1 MKSWTELKPDEYMI
15 LATHFTSGREGKNIN
30 KVVVHYNAGDL
41 SIAGCY
47 SVWQD
52 RPASAHYQVDSNGR
66 IGQLVND
73 WDTAWHAGNWDANT
87 TSIGIEHANKAG
99 GYITDA
105 ALDNGAHLTAAI
117 CKYYALGRPQ
127 WLVNVF
133 PHQYFQATSC
143 PGQIYGAQKDAF
155 MSRAQAW
162 YDAMT
167 GTASAPTT
175 PPTNTAKPTN
185 KDIYCVFQ
193 CYDRT
198 HGWLAEV
205 DDYFDGT
212 TNDYAGWIG
221 FPITGLRAKT
231 PGDEAEVGH
240 LLYRLHAKAGYWF
253 DWRQDY
259 DTDSVGDTF
268 AGDLATQCDGLQMT
282 LTGVPGKRI
291 HYRVHTL
298 GGSWLPWVTEYG
310 DGDNGY
316 AGIWGNSIDAVQME
330 VI

>member
-1 MKSWTELKPDEYMI
+1 MDWENLKTDVYK
-15 LATHFTSGREGKNIN
+15 LFNTHYTAGRSGAKIN
-30 KVVVHYNAGDL
+30 KIVVHYNAGDL
-41 SIAGCY
+41 TVEGCY
-47 SVWQD
+47 RVWQT
-52 RPASAHYQVDSNGR
+52 RPASAHYQVESGGR

-73 WDTAWHAGNWDANT
+73 WDTAWHAGDWNANI

-105 ALDNGAHLTAAI
+105 CLDAGAHLVAAL
-117 CKYYALGRPQ
+117 CKYYGLGRPE
-127 WLVNVF
+127 WLKNVF
-133 PHQYFQATSC
+133 PHKYFQATAC
-143 PGQIYGAQKDAF
+143 PGQIYGAQKDAYIK
-155 MSRAQAW
+155 RAQEW

-167 GTASAPTT
+167 GTKPAPSPTPT
-175 PPTNTAKPTN
+175 PPPSKKINVV
-185 KDIYCVFQ
+185 YQ

-198 HGWLAEV
+198 HGWLNEV
-205 DDYFDGT
+205 DTYLDGST
-212 TNDYAGWIG
+212 EDYAGWVG

-268 AGDLATQCDGLQMT
+268 AGDLKEACDGLQMT

-291 HYRVHTL
+291 RYRVHTL

-310 DGDNGY
+310 NGDNGY
-316 AGIWGNSIDAVQME
+316 AGLWGHAIDAVQME